1 MINSV
6 FRTGKNYYPQI
17 FLEECKCVAEEK
29 EMQKTTEY
37 ITDDVGPSSN
47 DYDRE
52 EEESFWGGNYI
63 SIEEY
68 RGNCYLKHAK

>member
-29 EMQKTTEY
+29 EMQKMTEY

-47 DYDRE
+47 DCDGE
-52 EEESFWGGNYI
+52 EEESF
-63 SIEEY
+63 
-68 RGNCYLKHAK
+68 